1 MLTNFTCKTFLIQFQ
16 GLSIQAT
23 FQRTMDISNHQ
34 LIQLVKRSLQNMD
47 DLKRG
52 TNFFIFQKVI
62 MDDLIKKDMKK
73 NEDYLLPNQKLELF
87 FDGWGG

>member
-1 MLTNFTCKTFLIQFQ
+1 
-16 GLSIQAT
+16 
-23 FQRTMDISNHQ
+23 
-34 LIQLVKRSLQNMD
+34 MD

-52 TNFFIFQKVI
+52 INFFIFQKVI

-73 NEDYLLPNQKLELF
+73 NEDYLLPNRNLEEF

>member
-1 MLTNFTCKTFLIQFQ
+1 
-16 GLSIQAT
+16 
-23 FQRTMDISNHQ
+23 MDIANHQ

-52 TNFFIFQKVI
+52 INFFIFQKVI

-73 NEDYLLPNQKLELF
+73 NEDYLLPIQNLEF